1 MNKWMHS
8 VAGLSLASLLI
19 IACCGSAACADE
31 ATSPPAKGAGG
42 DAKLAPGK
50 FSLQEFNERI
60 VKAQGNRM
68 KWILFRNLHNAPC
81 FRLTGLLYGSGD
93 LVGVVVPNY
102 AMDGV
107 SVGRGPGEA
116 LGEALN
122 PASFLF
128 ANSVCRFTITIS
140 KFALRNGV
148 ESLVPP
154 RDQTPD
160 AGALVVH
167 GKAKLPSDSAGSAN
181 TDGGRLKPGG
191 AVEVHGNRLEINSK
205 ASDPNMVGT
214 SGLGASFGSSQPP
227 LTFSGIVWL
236 GSNNFSLYLGNA
248 PADMTIESRKNAAAK
263 AYEIDISMPD
273 ARMRL
278 SVRKDILQDG
288 SWIPDFDD

>member
-1 MNKWMHS
+1 M
-8 VAGLSLASLLI
+8 V
-19 IACCGSAACADE
+19 ACCGSAVCEEQALPQAE
-31 ATSPPAKGAGG
+31 SASG
-42 DAKLAPGK
+42 DAKSAPGK

-60 VKAQGNRM
+60 TKAHGDRT
-68 KWILFRNLHNAPC
+68 KWILLRNLHNAPC
-81 FRLTGLLYGSGD
+81 FRLTGLFYGSGD
-93 LVGVVVPNY
+93 RVGLVVPNY

-107 SVGRGPGEA
+107 RVGRGPGEA
-116 LGEALN
+116 IGKAVN
-122 PASFLF
+122 PASFQF
-128 ANSVCRFTITIS
+128 ADSVCRLTITIS

-167 GKAKLPSDSAGSAN
+167 GKTKLPSNPAGSAN
-181 TDGGRLKPGG
+181 TDSDRLKPGG

-214 SGLGASFGSSQPP
+214 FSIGSTFGSSQLP
-227 LTFSGIVWL
+227 LTFSGIVWF
-236 GSNNFSLYLGNA
+236 SSYNFSLYLANA

-263 AYEIDISMPD
+263 AYDIDISMPD